1 MAHRGI
7 KTANIL
13 VDDALNAKISDF
25 GNPILYAEDGQD
37 NEFKVI
43 KVEATRGYI
52 INGSRVPNVWKDIAN
67 IYVDGYGVVVLEIV
81 SVKKNA
87 ENKFNQKQREFLAE
101 EACLAESKHKLLEL
115 VDN

>member
-43 KVEATRGYI
+43 KVKATRGYI
-52 INGSRVPNVWKDIAN
+52 INGSRVPNVRKDIAN
-67 IYVDGYGVVVLEIV
+67 IL
-81 SVKKNA
+81 
-87 ENKFNQKQREFLAE
+87 
-101 EACLAESKHKLLEL
+101 CLWLWCCCT
-115 VDN
+115 